1 MTTKAKA
8 KAKTKVKAK
17 TKPPKVT
24 REKVTKPTEMANVE
38 PTADPPKAKK
48 KEKSGPRDK
57 VEKARLGLAT
67 KVVTDVPTTPELP
80 PGTKADGDEKETGC
94 RPFQP
99 PPRPGSSSG
108 GPITSETRILACQCG
123 STRFDVKKRTRTA
136 ISLVCSKCGLR
147 ASVKGNVATVRVRQ
161 TEITYALEHTVV
173 TPDDS
178 PPNDGDGDDSGDKVG
193 DGAGGLGAEYT
204 TLRFRVM
211 KGDQLDVIE
220 RAMEAARVANC
231 ADDKFREQ
239 TWQGHTLEFICAD
252 FLSGC
257 THDVLQI
264 VDAMDAAQEDALRIA
279 ESDGKAEPNARK
291 LRELRAKVRDKLAVE
306 SGLLPVEMLSED
318 TRQLDLLDGT
328 QKDGA
333 DEDAGDEN
341 AGDEDDKDEGAETE
355 ADADADDADADER
368 EEQGVTVPD
377 GGRLSK
383 AVRATLESY
392 HGDAVSADVAKDH
405 LPESVVE
412 DGPTPSNLLIK
423 RWTKS
428 GGYLV
433 RILGDKRTVDA
444 NGERAAVCAWISAE
458 PPDVVLDFD
467 LEYDDM
473 TDEILGDGVVEV
485 VELLPP
491 DYKEIEQ
498 WAKPHFVDRRET
510 L

>member
-1 MTTKAKA
+1 MTTKAKGSG
-8 KAKTKVKAK
+8 KAKGAKGAAKPKGGAKKGEKPKKAAKSGKVNLAAVPKAVVKA
-17 TKPPKVT
+17 P
-24 REKVTKPTEMANVE
+24 A
-38 PTADPPKAKK
+38 
-48 KEKSGPRDK
+48 
-57 VEKARLGLAT
+57 
-67 KVVTDVPTTPELP
+67 TPELP
-80 PGTKADGDEKETGC
+80 PGTKVKDIAGPSEEGQRAGEIPGAKSKGGIDPAG
-94 RPFQP
+94 QVIYNP
-99 PPRPGSSSG
+99 PPRPGSSG
-108 GPITSETRILACQCG
+108 NTANTSETRILACQCG

-147 ASVKGNVATVRVRQ
+147 ASVKGNVATVRIRQ

-178 PPNDGDGDDSGDKVG
+178 PPNDGDGDDSGGKVG

-279 ESDGKAEPNARK
+279 NVDGKAEPNARK

-306 SGLLPVEMLSED
+306 SGLLPVEKLSED
-318 TRQLDLLDGT
+318 TRQLDLPDGT
-328 QKDGA
+328 QENDSE
-333 DEDAGDEN
+333 DEGD
-341 AGDEDDKDEGAETE
+341 DDKDEGAEAEDE
-355 ADADADDADADER
+355 ADTETDADDER
-368 EEQGVTVPD
+368 EEQEASVPD
-377 GGRLSK
+377 GGRLEK
-383 AVRATLESY
+383 AVRATLEGY
-392 HGDAVSADVAKDH
+392 YGDAVSANVEKDH

-412 DGPTPSNLLIK
+412 DGPTPSSLLIK

-433 RILGDKRTVDA
+433 RILGDKRTFDA
-444 NGERAAVCAWISAE
+444 KGERASVCAWISAE

-467 LEYDDM
+467 IEYDDA

-498 WAKPHFVDRRET
+498 WDQPHFVDRRET